1 MANQLAEYMKG
12 KKCEG
17 FTPHPFYS
25 REGDFLTYYF
35 TDDDSY
41 AHRVDDTLT
50 VYLSMLENEFVG
62 FKLKGIRNL
71 LDTLGEF
78 ALRVTDKDGNI
89 MLGLLFWAGMQQA
102 ENHFAIEYYQKGAE
116 RTKAISINREELQ
129 LNEA

>member
-1 MANQLAEYMKG
+1 MANQLAEYLKG

-17 FTPHPFYS
+17 FSPHPYYS
-25 REGDFLTYYF
+25 SEGDFLTYYF

-41 AHRVDDTLT
+41 AQRVDDTLT

-78 ALRVTDKDGNI
+78 AFRVTDKDGNI
-89 MLGLLFWAGMQQA
+89 MLGLLFWAGMQHTD
-102 ENHFAIEYYQKGAE
+102 NYLAIEYYQQGAE
-116 RTKAISINREELQ
+116 RTKAVSINRKELQ
-129 LNEA
+129 PTES